1 MNKSRMRD
9 SVEQV
14 ERVTAECEG
23 VRRELREVKKREE
36 ALKKERDQAVS
47 ENRAIQ
53 YQVSADLTLFV
64 NGIVD
69 CEC

>member
-1 MNKSRMRD
+1 MNKSRMRE

-14 ERVTAECEG
+14 ERVMAECEG
-23 VRRELREVKKREE
+23 VRRELREVKKQGE
-36 ALKKERDQAVS
+36 AIKKERDQAVS

-53 YQVSADLTLFV
+53 YQVSADSALFL
-64 NGIVD
+64 D